1 MISYYRISHN
11 GGAKMEVSNKQL
23 SLNQKKTHKKNIFL
37 GTLFALSAGVL
48 WGLGG
53 ICAQFLFNS
62 RGLTPQWVTTVRL
75 IASGLTLLTIG
86 YFKTGKD
93 IFKIWTHK
101 KDRFNLVLFAVFGM
115 MSVQFTFLT
124 AISHS
129 NAATTTVIQYLAPAL
144 VLIFVSLKNKKLPSI
159 IEFVAVILSIVGV
172 FLLVTHGDFSNLVIS
187 KIALF
192 WCIGAALSLTYYTIK
207 PSSFNEKWSNYS
219 QIGWAMLIGGLV
231 CNIINPIW
239 NIAGTFDIWTNV
251 YLLAVVILGTL
262 LPFTIYSIAVSIIGP
277 TNASLYSCVEPV
289 ATAIMSVIFMGV
301 SFEFLDWIGT
311 SLIVSMVIILSLKK
325 K

>member
-1 MISYYRISHN
+1 
-11 GGAKMEVSNKQL
+11 MEASNKQF
-23 SLNQKKTHKKNIFL
+23 NVNHEKTYNKSIFL
-37 GTLFALSAGVL
+37 GTFLALSAGVL

-62 RGLTPQWVTTVRL
+62 RGVTSQWLVTVRL
-75 IASGLTLLTIG
+75 MTSGLILLTIG

-101 KDRFNLVLFAVFGM
+101 KDRLNLLLFAIFGM
-115 MSVQFTFLT
+115 MAVQFSFLT
-124 AISHS
+124 AISYS

-144 VLIFVSLKNKKLPSI
+144 VLIFVSFKNKKLPSV
-159 IEFVAVILSIVGV
+159 IELVAVILSILGV

-192 WCIGAALSLTYYTIK
+192 WCICAALSLTYYTIK
-207 PSSFNEKWSNYS
+207 PGSFNEKWSNYS
-219 QIGWAMLIGGLV
+219 LTGWAMLIGGLL
-231 CNIINPIW
+231 CNIITPVWHIS
-239 NIAGTFDIWTNV
+239 GTFDIWAIIN
-251 YLLAVVILGTL
+251 LLAVIILGTL
-262 LPFTIYSIAVSIIGP
+262 LPFTIYSISVNIIGP

-289 ATAIMSVIFMGV
+289 ATAIMSVILLNI

-311 SLIVSMVIILSLKK
+311 ALIVSMVIILSLKK